1 MLLCGGTAVEIA
13 FDEFVEAFFVAQSFE
28 STVFHF
34 LSDGCNFFFQCGG
47 CVVIFALHCEENA
60 ADDNPEHEEGPRLW
74 REETWGAWDE
84 QEQNECYGEDGAG
97 AGNDDLLFVALTP
110 SGHECGSGGV
120 EESEVG
126 TDGGHVN
133 EPGKDLTAKEWRDHC
148 KNHHEHDAKAWHMV
162 FVVELFE
169 A

>member
-1 MLLCGGTAVEIA
+1 MLKQKKPLCACREAWVLLCGRTAVEIA

-74 REETWGAWDE
+74 RR
-84 QEQNECYGEDGAG
+84 
-97 AGNDDLLFVALTP
+97 GNL
-110 SGHECGSGGV
+110 GSLG
-120 EESEVG
+120 
-126 TDGGHVN
+126 
-133 EPGKDLTAKEWRDHC
+133 
-148 KNHHEHDAKAWHMV
+148 
-162 FVVELFE
+162 
-169 A
+169 